1 MYNILIILKG
11 ICLVIVY
18 HIVLKDIKEIEEG
31 QSYSGLDY
39 YKNVER
45 VPNWNFEQVFQNNH
59 KLKLD
64 RSDVKTN

>member
-39 YKNVER
+39 YKKCGTCSQLE
-45 VPNWNFEQVFQNNH
+45 F
-59 KLKLD
+59 
-64 RSDVKTN
+64 